1 MKERI
6 MRPRIQKG
14 LSLVTSLAMVMTMC
28 TGFTSVSWAD
38 EASSDNGSQAL
49 ENAAGGGSS
58 ISQNGVSA
66 NEVQED
72 VQAKDVSAQEST
84 FKGSGTEADPYILS
98 TAADLVNLATKVNNG
113 DNYSGSY
120 FQLANSIDL
129 SEQSGFVPI
138 GTTSNYFKGY
148 FDGKGYTITLNI
160 ADQKLTGAG
169 LFGAAGG
176 GAVIQNVTIAG
187 SVKAYLNVAGLVGQ
201 AKANL
206 TIKNCT
212 NKAAVS
218 SGVATSSSSRY
229 GTGGLVGIS
238 NDGYITLENCVNE
251 GVVSTYD
258 PGKTGISGI
267 VFGGVIGGVWG
278 SGPKNVT
285 ISGCVNK
292 GEVSKTVSL
301 YGNGGIAGRI
311 DANAS
316 ATVESCENQGA
327 VSAIGTKSESS
338 GGVGGIAGCI
348 AGTAIS
354 QCSNSGTL
362 AGQDNSSAKTGGIV
376 GQIYDSYSTPTSTV
390 TECLNT
396 GSVTTSGTSGG
407 YVGGLVGYTRTSYS
421 PKITSSYNA
430 GTVTNVATSGSYSY
444 YACAG
449 GVVGST
455 GAAATVVQNCY
466 SYGTVS
472 CSATGTY
479 KSIGGVIGKAAG
491 VSYVTN
497 NAYLFDSADVG
508 IGGKTDADG
517 YNSFTNDES
526 GIASLLTTV
535 GSAYQNDLAAQI
547 NNGYPIL
554 RWQNPDATYKA
565 TFVIKDAET
574 NASLDSSA
582 TVTLKDEKDEPVAGA
597 DNAFELSPGTY
608 TYSVE
613 RAGYTSVSDSLT
625 IAKASKDIEV
635 KLTSIKH
642 PFALKVSPAAAQVKI
657 TSGGG
662 APGDSCKTGEA
673 TIDEATDTAT
683 YTLSLADD
691 AAYGAYE
698 AEVKCY
704 NYVTQSGVELE
715 ATADSQEKSITLAAA
730 AKHALSLNVTP
741 SDAKVYIT
749 NTDWD
754 KESGA
759 SQANEGERTYQLIDG
774 NYSYKVKASGYKTFS
789 GTFTMEGADKNL
801 DPVTLESKA
810 AWDGKSIDTDWY
822 TRNPDA
828 TNFEI
833 SEPEE
838 LAGLAALVNCYDPAT
853 GKAPVEGLAAVDFSG
868 KTISL
873 TKDIDL
879 GGSAACSDDSWT
891 GWTAI
896 GYTNN
901 TKIFFS
907 GTFNGNGHS
916 IKNLYIDVTGTGAAA
931 DGYRGLFGKTDN
943 ASITDLTLEN
953 VSISSKT
960 TKGYQNVGGLVGKA
974 SNTVVRNVAVTGEI
988 IIPQAGYYAGGLF
1001 GSFSGTA
1008 VDCVNHANV
1017 TSGYKVGG
1025 ISGETN
1031 ASSATTYLRC
1041 VNYGKIVA
1049 SVAKGTTETYSAGGI
1064 SGYINNKDD
1073 VVKYCVNYGEISG
1086 AAVSAGG
1093 IVGCNNSL
1101 KAQKIEGCY
1110 NLGIVGSSYTSAKG
1124 IGGIIGYVQSG
1135 GTSGSTGI
1143 SNCYNGASLTGT
1155 KNVAGVA
1162 GYLASSSLDNT
1173 VIYNNYY
1180 LASDAYSGANNS
1192 SGALTVEAFTAF
1204 DKSEVN
1210 ATFISNLGNAYGPY
1224 VDGLSGCDANKTD
1237 DVNWPIL
1244 RWQNPGSSYE
1254 VGFSFTYDDESN
1266 KGEAAP
1272 VVTVTDANDNTKTY
1286 TANEEGKVQLPN
1298 GSYTYSVAADGY
1310 AQATGEFTVD
1320 QDAVAIKVELVANRC
1335 AYTITAPRS
1344 KGDKFSLEL
1353 VKVTNDGD
1361 VAVKASESKDL
1372 PDADNITSSEYN
1384 YSLTNGTYKYTAKR
1398 FGYEKL
1404 TGQFVVNGEA
1414 SNSLALS
1421 QTQLGAGTLTAAVA
1435 AESGEFADN
1444 QPTIEVYAKGG
1455 DFDGQQVM
1463 SCDKSSSIFSSG
1475 LKLYAGSYTYK
1486 VKADGYTT
1494 VEGEFELTA
1503 GGSYA
1508 IAAEMQVKTGWGG
1521 AGDFDT
1527 DWYTNHTD
1535 ATEYTLTNVS
1545 QLAGVAKLVNDGTTN
1560 FEGKTVK
1567 LACDMDLSDNAWTP
1581 IGDMSKP
1588 FKGTFDGQNHVVSM
1602 KKGQLNASGY
1612 FSGLFGATD
1621 GATVKNVVM
1630 QGSTKIDCSSES
1642 SLMLYAGALIGRANS
1657 SSVANCSNQ
1666 MTFTVILESAEG
1678 AVSTNIGGLVGWS
1691 VLTSFKACSNVGEI
1705 SVKGSG
1711 SSTTNVYVGGVV
1723 GFQNSSGQ
1731 VSSVISDCYNTGDI
1745 SSKAESSKS
1754 SSNSY
1759 AGGLIGNLLASTGF
1773 SMSNCYNAG
1782 YATASAVTST
1792 SANAL
1797 IGKGSTSNSTNNYY
1811 LDNGLD
1817 SGLSSCTKKTETE
1830 MKSADFVTALNGEG
1844 NAYISN
1850 PNGGYPILS
1859 WEKGIDHIA
1868 VTTQPNK
1875 LAYNDLE
1882 NFDDTGMK
1890 ITAYSGKADIDGS
1903 EVVSGWNITGGK
1915 KMAAGTTYVT
1925 VNYKG
1930 ASVQLPITVT
1940 AVDHEVTADD
1950 LNLDIAAPQAGATPQ
1965 NAVELT
1971 ADQSSKFSAN
1981 LSWTCAGKAFEGN
1994 FKAGKFYRAHVKLT
2008 SKYNAGVMQW
2018 VFANGAWPS
2027 ISTAYETLNYTQ
2039 STDANGKLT
2048 TTEFDITFAPV
2059 GYAGSIE
2066 PKMFHAYYEGDAG
2079 TGKAYDL
2086 GGNEL
2091 KVTVGNAMASTVS
2104 AAEIES
2110 SILRG
2115 GISAQKLSVDG
2126 TEYVGIDL
2134 LSLLEAD
2141 GVARTT
2147 ADDTSITFSNGNAS
2161 GTGDVVMTY
2170 GEIRQMAADSAAI
2183 VAFASASDS
2192 MPLGS
2197 GTGPL
2202 MFVSSNGARTCL
2214 SSIVVDEPAA
2224 AASQKLSFEVG
2235 ASDGATLDVAKLDI
2249 TIRDGYG
2256 HKIVVDTKNSKTATD
2271 VRDGDTYSYRV
2282 TYKGYNV
2289 ATGSVKVSG
2298 KARTVKVTLNPVWD
2312 GTTTSQPK
2320 TASDGYIEI
2329 GTAAELM
2336 YWHDHYNATDKV
2348 RLTAD
2353 IALNDGENNTN
2364 VWEVLG
2370 TNSGYSS
2377 TGTLAFAGTFD
2388 GNGHVIRNILIQREN
2403 TYELEIAWDGSVMA
2417 FADRVSEIG
2426 LFGYTGGNATIKD
2439 LGLEGTIDVFDR
2451 PDSSLADWLQV
2462 GGIVGLAQ
2470 GNTKISGCYTNM
2482 AIRAVASTQTDT
2494 VGGYPL
2500 AGFGYVT
2507 DIYMGGIAGSLSATS
2522 TVSDCYTKGTFIGAE
2537 TRQVSIGGVVGALR
2551 YSTNSVTNC
2560 YSTATI
2566 DARPLGTSTWDSWL
2580 GGVVGVNYNY
2590 SAGKVTDSYALNS
2603 SITGNSVHM
2612 HAGKVT
2618 ARAESG
2624 ALSGNYAL
2632 DSMTVTGADTSTST
2646 GATSINGESVTMGS
2660 ATSGKAYSN
2669 WSEDTWK
2676 FTNGDEGVLPMLAWQ
2691 KTQAGEAN
2699 TITYDGQDNS
2709 ATDDDWDGYFGS
2721 QSAPPYFKVYARVG
2735 NQSIVLKKFTRDEMK
2750 TMAAADYTGTQ
2761 YYSSVSSNGYAGR
2774 AVKEYVTL
2782 DTLLEAAGV
2791 KWVDGDA
2798 IIMGNYRY
2806 DLNALTAE
2814 RYYYPEWTSGSDKDA
2829 VAVKPVIAIKSN
2841 GAKSGMSKE
2850 ILPMYAQQADCL
2862 YAYMLTFGQSKP
2874 TESSYGYFIYQQV
2887 QMGVDFKPA
2896 SKASETLTNYLS
2908 DLIAQAEA
2916 DRDAT
2921 YVSADGS
2928 DVAGSAYYVSQADKD
2943 TFSTAIQAAKSALAN
2958 SDAVNEDT
2966 MNAITALTSAQT
2978 KFDKAKQQGKGVNRS
2993 ALNTVIE
3000 KATSTAY
3007 NAKVSVDGTDI
3018 SVAYTWATQE
3028 AVDTLKAAI
3037 NSASSV
3043 YFDQT
3048 VSQAQIDEA
3057 ARTLQAALSSFK
3069 VDKGTKEVAYRA
3081 AKIQE
3086 LTSYAGALDQS
3097 KLTSYQKQQVQEA
3110 LSTYVAKIKAAQSVE
3125 GIDDAFNMGKAAI
3138 DAAAVAKQDSGS
3150 GGSGGSTTDI
3160 TKAKADAKAALQTL
3174 VDNSGLADADK
3185 QAVQKLA
3192 DEYASKIDAATT
3204 NDGVDSALSDG
3215 KSAVSKKID
3224 ELKLAA
3230 AKADAKAQL
3239 EAYAKEKGAS
3249 YADQD
3254 ALQKAVDAALTL
3266 IDTATSTSDVA
3277 TQLAAGK
3284 AAIDALVSGGGQ
3296 DDELARAKA
3305 NAKAELA
3312 DILSAAKIDDDAKAA
3327 VRDIMIDY
3335 VLSIDAAISVSGVNK
3350 LLLKGSNDM
3359 KSFIGFVTSGTT
3371 TVTQANV
3378 SYKLFYKSGKAQLVK
3393 LSAKAKKAKSIKVPA
3408 TVSYC
3413 GTNYK
3418 VTSVASKACAKQV
3431 KATTL
3436 TIGSNVK
3443 TVKANAFAGCKKLTT
3458 VTVTSKKLTKASI
3471 KNLVKNTKVK
3481 VIKVKVSKK
3490 SSVNKKYVA
3499 KYGKWAKS
3507 YNGKVAVR

>member
-206 TIKNCT
+206 TIKNCI
-212 NKAAVS
+212 NKADVT
-218 SGVATSSSSRY
+218 SGVGTSGKY

-238 NDGYITLENCVNE
+238 NDGYITLEDCKNI
-251 GVVSTYD
+251 GVVSRWD
-258 PGKTGISGI
+258 TGSTKNIYT
-267 VFGGVIGGVWG
+267 VFGGVIGGIWG
-278 SGPKNVT
+278 SSYAKEVL
-285 ISGCVNK
+285 ISNCVN
-292 GEVSKTVSL
+292 GGTVKDAYSAV
-301 YGNGGIAGRI
+301 GIGGIIGKI
-311 DANAS
+311 Y
-316 ATVESCENQGA
+316 ATAAAIESCENSGA
-327 VSAIGTKSESS
+327 VSAVGTSTATSD
-338 GGVGGIAGCI
+338 GVGGIAGCI
-348 AGTAIS
+348 TGTAVS
-354 QCSNSGTL
+354 QCSNNGTL
-362 AGQDNSSAKTGGIV
+362 TGQNNKSAKTGGIV
-376 GQIYDSYSTPTSTV
+376 GQVNDASSIV
-390 TECLNT
+390 TECVNKGAVST
-396 GSVTTSGTSGG
+396 AESCSG
-407 YVGGLVGYTRTSYS
+407 YVGGVVGYTSAAS
-421 PKITSSYNA
+421 SITSSYNA
-430 GTVTNVATSGSYSY
+430 GVVTNNYTGATSSSTPAY
-444 YACAG
+444 AG
-449 GVVGST
+449 GVLGYTSSSSQK
-455 GAAATVVQNCY
+455 VQNCY

-479 KSIGGVIGKAAG
+479 KSIGGVIGKTYSSSPSSAYIN
-491 VSYVTN
+491 S
-497 NAYLFDSADVG
+497 NAYLSGSASKG
-508 IGGKTDADG
+508 IGNVLSDNDG

-582 TVTLKDEKDEPVAGA
+582 TVTLKDEKDEPVAGT

-698 AEVKCY
+698 AEVKHY
-704 NYVTQSGVELE
+704 NYVTQSGVELK

-754 KESGA
+754 KESDA

-901 TKIFFS
+901 TNIFFS

-960 TKGYQNVGGLVGKA
+960 TTGYQNVGGLVGKA

-1031 ASSATTYLRC
+1031 DSSATTYLRC
-1041 VNYGKIVA
+1041 ANYGKIVA
-1049 SVAKGTTETYSAGGI
+1049 SVAEGTTVTYSAGGI

-1110 NLGIVGSSYTSAKG
+1110 NLGIVGSSNTSAKG
-1124 IGGIIGYVQSG
+1124 IGGIIGYVKSG

-1521 AGDFDT
+1521 AEDFDT

-1642 SLMLYAGALIGRANS
+1642 SLMLYAGALIGMAKS

-1678 AVSTNIGGLVGWS
+1678 TVSTNIGGLVGWS

-1844 NAYISN
+1844 NAYIAN

-2104 AAEIES
+2104 AAEIET

-2115 GISAQKLSVDG
+2115 DISAQKLSVDG

-2426 LFGYTGGNATIKD
+2426 FFGYTGGNATIKD

-3160 TKAKADAKAALQTL
+3160 TKAKADAKAVLQTL

-3204 NDGVDSALSDG
+3204 NGGVDSALSDG

-3335 VLSIDAAISVSGVNK
+3335 VLSIDAATSVSGVNK
-3350 LLLKGSNDM
+3350 LLLKGSSDM

-3393 LSAKAKKAKSIKVPA
+3393 LSAKAKKAKSIKIPA

-3443 TVKANAFAGCKKLTT
+3443 TVKANAFAGCKKLAT
-3458 VTVTSKKLTKASI
+3458 VTVASKKLTKASI